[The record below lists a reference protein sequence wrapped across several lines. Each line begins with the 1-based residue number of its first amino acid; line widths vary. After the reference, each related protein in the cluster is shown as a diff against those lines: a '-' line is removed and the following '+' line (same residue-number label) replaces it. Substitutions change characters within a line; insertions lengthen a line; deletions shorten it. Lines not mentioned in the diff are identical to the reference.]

1 MSKNLTLKSIGA
13 LSVLTGLGMTISGC
27 NPYKQIPP
35 GSVGVVFDAYT
46 GISKTVLKPGVVFQ
60 GINDRVVIYPTS
72 IHNASYVR
80 NSREGE
86 RLSNDSII
94 ATTVEGAQLPIDLTV
109 VWHVDPGNTVTVF
122 KNFGTEDLTEIQS
135 NFIRY
140 IATYGVNAASGNK
153 SIFDITSKDRA
164 KFGPEVKTIITPIMT
179 KMGLTCDDVYIG
191 ETYPSNDIEAL
202 VKERISKR
210 NELQIVA
217 NNLQRAKI
225 EAATTVNNAKASADI
240 NRLKAQ
246 QGDEAVELKKRD
258 IQRILISKWNGVP
271 PEIGDGGI
279 PFINPSLLK
288 PGQNLGKGK

>member
-1 MSKNLTLKSIGA
+1 MNTKMNYRNLLSLCGA
-13 LSVLTGLGMTISGC
+13 VTAGLVIAGC

-72 IHNASYVR
+72 IHNASYVK
-80 NSREGE
+80 NSHQGE
-86 RLSNDSII
+86 RMADDSII

-109 VWHVDPGNTVTVF
+109 VWHVDPADTVTVF
-122 KNFGTEDLTEIQS
+122 KNFGTENLDDIQAD
-135 NFIRY
+135 FIRY
-140 IATYGVNAASGNK
+140 IAIYGVNAASGNK

-164 KFGPEVKTIITPIMT
+164 KFGPEVKAIISPTMSS
-179 KMGLTCDDVYIG
+179 MGLTCDDVYIG
-191 ETYPSNDIEAL
+191 ETYPSPDIDTL
-202 VKERISKR
+202 VKDRISKR
-210 NELQIVA
+210 NELQIVT
-217 NNLQRAKI
+217 NNLLRAKI
-225 EAATTVNNAKASADI
+225 EATTAVNNARAAADI

-258 IQRILISKWNGVP
+258 IMRILIAKWNGAP
-271 PEIGDGGI
+271 PEVGDGGI

-288 PGQNLGKGK
+288 PGQNAAKGK

>member
-1 MSKNLTLKSIGA
+1 VKLTLKSRNGFA
-13 LSVLTGLGMTISGC
+13 LLGLATLAFGLAGC

-35 GSVGVVFDAYT
+35 GSVGVVFDAYS

-80 NSREGE
+80 NTHEGE
-86 RLSNDSII
+86 RVADDSVI

-109 VWHVDPGNTVTVF
+109 VWHVDPADTVNVF
-122 KNFGTEDLTEIQS
+122 KNFGTENLNEIQADY
-135 NFIRY
+135 IRY
-140 IATYGVNAASGNK
+140 IAIYGVNAASGNK

-164 KFGPEVKTIITPIMT
+164 KFGPEVKTIISPIMAN
-179 KMGLTCDDVYIG
+179 MGLTCDDVYIG
-191 ETYPSNDIEAL
+191 ETYPSTDIGGL
-202 VKERISKR
+202 VKDRISKR
-210 NELQIVA
+210 NELQIVT

-225 EAATTVNNAKASADI
+225 EATTAVNNAKAAADI

-258 IQRILISKWNGVP
+258 IMRILISKWNGAP
-271 PEIGDGGI
+271 PEVGDGGI
-279 PFINPSLLK
+279 PFINPSILK
-288 PGQNLGKGK
+288 PGQSQANHK